1 MSEPAPA
8 QVEAPPVPQD
18 SATSV
23 AAEPAA
29 EGGAEGQSKKGAKKV
44 RARSVNLEALIVT
57 RGIGARSRAAR
68 APRDPA
74 IVPRDSSRTRRASMR
89 RVLTLARTPHSC
101 ARARP
106 PARPPPKSS
115 RPRRKSSGTFPSPR
129 THTNNPNPV
138 ADIPR
143 PPITR
148 HPKHRPRRRLRRLR
162 SRLRR
167 PPRSPRASS
176 PSKADPTTSRTSTAT
191 RPSSNPRL
199 APERSG
205 RTSRN
210 STRRRRST
218 RPSCSA
224 GACTTSAARASPPS
238 SSSASRRPPSRL
250 RFSVSFFLFIHYFY
264 HSYAQL
270 N

>member
-8 QVEAPPVPQD
+8 QVEAPVPQD

-57 RGIGARSRAAR
+57 RGIGARSQAAR
-68 APRDPA
+68 APRDPV

-89 RVLTLARTPHSC
+89 RAPALARTHSC

-106 PARPPPKSS
+106 PAAEVLATETKKFRHL
-115 RPRRKSSGTFPSPR
+115 PSPR

-148 HPKHRPRRRLRRLR
+148 HPKHRPPRRLRRLR

-176 PSKADPTTSRTSTAT
+176 PSKADPTRSRTSTAT
-191 RPSSNPRL
+191 RLSSNPRL

-250 RFSVSFFLFIHYFY
+250 RFSVSFFLFIHSFY
-264 HSYAQL
+264 HPCAQL
-270 N
+270 D

>member
-106 PARPPPKSS
+106 PAAEVLATETKKFRHLPISADSHEQPE
-115 RPRRKSSGTFPSPR
+115 PRR
-129 THTNNPNPV
+129 
-138 ADIPR
+138 
-143 PPITR
+143 
-148 HPKHRPRRRLRRLR
+148 
-162 SRLRR
+162 
-167 PPRSPRASS
+167 
-176 PSKADPTTSRTSTAT
+176 
-191 RPSSNPRL
+191 
-199 APERSG
+199 
-205 RTSRN
+205 
-210 STRRRRST
+210 
-218 RPSCSA
+218 
-224 GACTTSAARASPPS
+224 
-238 SSSASRRPPSRL
+238 
-250 RFSVSFFLFIHYFY
+250 
-264 HSYAQL
+264 
-270 N
+270 